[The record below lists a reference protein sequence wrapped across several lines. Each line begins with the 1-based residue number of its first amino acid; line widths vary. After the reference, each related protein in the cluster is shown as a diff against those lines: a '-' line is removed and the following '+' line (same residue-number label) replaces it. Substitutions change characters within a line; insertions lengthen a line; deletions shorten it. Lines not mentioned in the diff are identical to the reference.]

1 MLFVLAVVVCVMG
14 AFWFG
19 RESDDLAIVTRLR
32 RRARYLRWLSMGCL
46 AVMGAMVVSG
56 VETVRVGGQ
65 GEKIASIAMA
75 GIVAI
80 VLASVYR
87 YIVRLAYFFDGRADA
102 FQLLGRVE
110 KKSRTVGVL
119 ARLTHILA
127 PERVS
132 YEGIGAALKALAPV
146 VGPSESA
153 PKGEGGAPTTE
164 VADTVLL
171 AIAPPKRKNAEG
183 GRQNGSS

>member
-1 MLFVLAVVVCVMG
+1 MP
-14 AFWFG
+14 
-19 RESDDLAIVTRLR
+19 IVTRLR

-46 AVMGAMVVSG
+46 AVLGAMMVSG
-56 VETVRVGGQ
+56 VETVRLGGQ
-65 GEKIASIAMA
+65 GEKIASIAIA
-75 GIVAI
+75 GVVAI

-119 ARLTHILA
+119 ARLTRILA

-132 YEGIGAALKALAPV
+132 YEGMGSALKALAPV
-146 VGPSESA
+146 IGTSESA
-153 PKGEGGAPTTE
+153 PKGEDGELPPE

-171 AIAPPKRKNAEG
+171 PIAPPKRKKAEDG
-183 GRQNGSS
+183 QNGSSAPPKREKPEGGPQDGSSGS